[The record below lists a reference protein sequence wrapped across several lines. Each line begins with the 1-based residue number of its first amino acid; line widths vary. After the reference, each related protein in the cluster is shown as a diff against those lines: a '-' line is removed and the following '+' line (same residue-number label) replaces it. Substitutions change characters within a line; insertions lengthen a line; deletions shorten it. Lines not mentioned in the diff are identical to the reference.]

1 MGNPRVLSVGKAWL
15 RSWMGRTQWESVGEG
30 THVKRPGK
38 PHVNGVRGKDGN
50 FRGKTM
56 GISMGKRGNV
66 HGKFWWESLVIFM
79 GKFRGDLMFISNELG
94 EERRE
99 RVRRATFVVAFVYVT
114 HVQC

>member
-15 RSWMGRTQWESVGEG
+15 RSWMGRTQWKTCQGRHACEAAGLETPCEWGEG
-30 THVKRPGK
+30 KAWEFPWENH
-38 PHVNGVRGKDGN
+38 
-50 FRGKTM
+50 
-56 GISMGKRGNV
+56 GNV
-66 HGKFWWESLVIFM
+66 YEKFWWESLVIFM

-99 RVRRATFVVAFVYVT
+99 RVRRATFVVTFVYVT